1 MNKQQWTFI
10 VRVQGDLQ
18 AELLRGLL
26 EAQEIP
32 VLLSR
37 EGAGKAYGFTVGP
50 LGGVDILVPDKFV
63 QSAKSIL
70 KMYQGGEFETLE
82 FPEDHG

>member
-1 MNKQQWTFI
+1 MSKGKW
-10 VRVQGDLQ
+10 VSVSRVQGDLQ

-37 EGAGKAYGFTVGP
+37 EGAGRAFGITVGP
-50 LGGVDILVPDKFV
+50 LGEVEVLVPEPFV
-63 QSAKSIL
+63 GEAKTIIE
-70 KMYQGGEFETLE
+70 MYKKGKLE
-82 FPEDHG
+82 NLDENRD

>member
-1 MNKQQWTFI
+1 MSKGKWVSVSKI
-10 VRVQGDLQ
+10 QGDLQ

-37 EGAGKAYGFTVGP
+37 EGAGRAFGITVGP
-50 LGGVDILVPDKFV
+50 LGEVEVLVPEPFV
-63 QSAKSIL
+63 QEAKSIID
-70 KMYQGGEFETLE
+70 MYNKGNLE
-82 FPEDHG
+82 NLNEN